1 MQASKS
7 VSDSVTILL
16 FPFFAWLMWMIRAS
30 RSISPTRRSNISD
43 IRIPVQYNMGKMQ
56 ALAFEIFGSFSI
68 GCGIGLGMMQ
78 DSRHFPNG
86 EHIGDIGVLSVSF
99 LKWHNIDIFHPFNG
113 DHIFTQGSD
122 DLALVPKIT
131 GLFVCTSLEKPHNGF
146 AVKTWLISRVFHA
159 VVVK

>member
-1 MQASKS
+1 
-7 VSDSVTILL
+7 
-16 FPFFAWLMWMIRAS
+16 
-30 RSISPTRRSNISD
+30 
-43 IRIPVQYNMGKMQ
+43 
-56 ALAFEIFGSFSI
+56 
-68 GCGIGLGMMQ
+68 MMQ

-131 GLFVCTSLEKPHNGF
+131 GLFVCPSLEKPLSLIHISEPRRLGMNSY
-146 AVKTWLISRVFHA
+146 AVFCLKKKKRGRGQEDRTGRRTHSPQRA
-159 VVVK
+159 RRPAAEN